1 MKYKLTIAIIVTV
14 LLIGGGIA
22 ESVFVERTFDEFE
35 RRTGEILANRL
46 YEAEIVE
53 SLDEWWQKREKWLDL
68 TVPRSH
74 LTEISFTLNELLGAI
89 KTEDFD
95 SANALCG
102 RVQFDIIKET
112 TTLIWRFNL
121 CVKH

>member
-46 YEAEIVE
+46 YEAETIS
-53 SLDEWWQKREKWLDL
+53 SLDEWWQKQEKRLDL
-68 TVPRSH
+68 TVPRNQ
-74 LTEISFTLNELLGAI
+74 LTEISFTVNELLGAI
-89 KTEDFD
+89 EADD
-95 SANALCG
+95 LASANALCARLHQYAVEYG
-102 RVQFDIIKET
+102 HLYGFRWPNI
-112 TTLIWRFNL
+112 L
-121 CVKH
+121 

>member
-68 TVPRSH
+68 TVPRNH
-74 LTEISFTLNELLGAI
+74 LTEISFTVNELLGAI

-102 RVQFDIIKET
+102 RVHQYAVEYGHLYGFRWPNI
-112 TTLIWRFNL
+112 L
-121 CVKH
+121 

>member
-1 MKYKLTIAIIVTV
+1 MKYKLTIAIIVSV

-22 ESVFVERTFDEFE
+22 ESVYVEHAFDELE
-35 RRTGEILANRL
+35 KRTGEILANRL

-68 TVPRSH
+68 TVPRNH

-89 KTEDFD
+89 EADD
-95 SANALCG
+95 LASANALCARLHQYAVEYG
-102 RVQFDIIKET
+102 HLYGFRWPNI
-112 TTLIWRFNL
+112 L
-121 CVKH
+121 